1 MTEMQA
7 PSNGPTAFA
16 PKGDRESQSLRTRI
30 MDGNLGG
37 YILIA
42 PALVVLALLTIWPL
56 IFSVGIS
63 FTDYH
68 GGASRPVEF
77 VGLKNYSA
85 IIDDP
90 FFRTGV
96 LNTFKILVIAIPLQL
111 ILGYAC
117 ARIFQAAT
125 GMIGSRLFR
134 TLFIVPTMM
143 SAIAIA
149 LFFRYI
155 LDPVIGVGNQV
166 VSVTGLPPL
175 LFFADPGQA
184 FWTVI
189 GLYLWEWVPFT
200 SMILMAGLLT
210 IPQEIY
216 EAADIDGA
224 KWHHRI
230 RWIDLP
236 LLRRVL
242 VIAAI
247 LASVEVIR
255 LFDLVYGATQGGPGT
270 STYTVTLS
278 LFRTAFQNF
287 ETATAAAGSLMI
299 LVVTIFIAQA
309 FVRVMREEHR

>member
-1 MTEMQA
+1 MQA
-7 PSNGPTAFA
+7 QKSV
-16 PKGDRESQSLRTRI
+16 ESTGYTEPHSLRARI
-30 MDGNLGG
+30 TDGNLGG
-37 YILIA
+37 YVLIA
-42 PALVVLALLTIWPL
+42 PAMIVLAVLTIWPL

-63 FTDYH
+63 LTDYH
-68 GGASRPVEF
+68 GGASRPTEF
-77 VGLKNYSA
+77 VGLKNYVTVLT
-85 IIDDP
+85 DP
-90 FFRTGV
+90 FFQAG
-96 LNTFKILVIAIPLQL
+96 LFNTARIFVIAIPLQL
-111 ILGYAC
+111 ILGYIC

-166 VSVTGLPPL
+166 THFLNLPPL
-175 LFFADPGQA
+175 LFFASPQQA
-184 FWTVI
+184 FWSLI
-189 GLYLWEWVPFT
+189 GAYLWEWVPFT
-200 SMILMAGLLT
+200 TMLLMAGLLT
-210 IPQEIY
+210 IPHEIY
-216 EAADIDGA
+216 EAAAMDGA

-242 VIAAI
+242 IIAAI

-278 LFRTAFQNF
+278 LFRIGFQDF
-287 ETATAAAGSLMI
+287 ETGIAAAGSLMI
-299 LVVTIFIAQA
+299 LVVTIFIAQV
-309 FVRVMREEHR
+309 FVRVMREEKR